1 MKTRQ
6 TALRFLNLAR
16 ILWALATLGA
26 IVATYADTASRGP
39 VQPLNF
45 FGYFTIQSNL
55 VVVLVGLIAGLMG
68 LAKGASMPRWVVG
81 LRAMASVCMVVVGLI
96 YLTLLAPLGAAGG
109 VPLPWANWVMHILGP
124 LLVLADWLLARD
136 RTSLSYRAVPLLLI
150 YPLLWTG
157 VVLIRGASDGWVPYP
172 FLDPDQGYPVIALYV
187 VSIAVLFAGIA
198 FLVVAYGLRGRHRD
212 VQLEIR

>member
-55 VVVLVGLIAGLMG
+55 VVVL
-68 LAKGASMPRWVVG
+68 
-81 LRAMASVCMVVVGLI
+81 VGLI